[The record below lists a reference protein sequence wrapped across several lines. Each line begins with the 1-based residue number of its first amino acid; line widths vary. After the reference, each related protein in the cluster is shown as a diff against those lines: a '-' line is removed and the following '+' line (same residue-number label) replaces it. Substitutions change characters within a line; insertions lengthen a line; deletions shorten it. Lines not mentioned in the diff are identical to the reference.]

1 MALISLRD
9 ITMSFGDHPV
19 LDGVDLQIEAGERLC
34 LLGLNGCG
42 KTTLMKIIAGEMEAL
57 GGEIQRSQGLVA
69 SMLDQKVPDSI
80 FGTVFSVI
88 SSGAGKKGE
97 LVQEYHKLAGL
108 LAESGDSELLRK
120 LDNVQRRLEAENAW
134 ELHNQTEKLISD
146 LGLDGEAE
154 FSTLSAGLKRR
165 TLLGRALVVEPDLLM
180 LDEPTNHLDIE
191 SIAFLENFLLNYG
204 ATLLFVTHDRTFLR
218 KLSTRIITIDNGELS
233 SWDCDYDTYL
243 KRKDIQMQAM
253 DKQHAEFDKKLSQEE
268 AWIRKGIKARRVRNE
283 GRVRALEKMRE
294 IRRQRRSTAGKVR
307 FAVQDT
313 QLSGRLVIE
322 AKDVCFSYGPE
333 SGGENVISDFS
344 STIFRGDKIGIIGAN
359 GCGKSTL
366 LGVLLK
372 KHKLQEGSVRHGTK
386 LEIAYYDQL
395 GAELDESKTV
405 WENVGEDYNSIVF
418 NGESMHVLG
427 YLQNFLFTPEK
438 SKSRLS
444 NLSGGE
450 RNRVLLAKLF
460 SKPANLLVLDEPT
473 NDLDIETLEL
483 LEEILVSY
491 QGSVLMVSHDRSF
504 LNNITTSIIAFED
517 EGMLREYTG
526 GYDDYLR
533 QKEPAGRMVKKEKP
547 ASKPK
552 AAGKKKLSYKEKR
565 ELEGLVVRLEGLE
578 GEQKRLHEKMAD
590 PAFYKQDSEEIAA
603 TAARA
608 EAVKTELEQAFER
621 WEKLEE
627 LDLRGL

>member
-9 ITMSFGDHPV
+9 ISMSFGDRPV

-34 LLGLNGCG
+34 LLGLNGSG

-69 SMLDQKVPDSI
+69 SMLDQKVPDSV

-88 SSGAGKKGE
+88 SSGAGKKGQ
-97 LVQEYHKLAGL
+97 LVQEYHKLAGA
-108 LAESGDSELLRK
+108 LADSADDDLLRK
-120 LDNVQRRLEAENAW
+120 LDNVQHRLEAENAW
-134 ELHNQTEKLISD
+134 DLHNQAEKLISD

-204 ATLLFVTHDRTFLR
+204 VTLLFVTHDRTFLR
-218 KLSTRIITIDNGELS
+218 KLSTRIITIDNGQLS
-233 SWDCDYDTYL
+233 SWGCDYDTYL

-253 DKQHAEFDKKLSQEE
+253 AKEHGQFDKKLSSEE
-268 AWIRKGIKARRVRNE
+268 AWIRKGIKARRTRNE

-294 IRRQRRSTAGKVR
+294 MRKQRRSATGKVR

-322 AKDVCFSYGPE
+322 AKNVCFSYGPE
-333 SGGENVISDFS
+333 SGEENVISDFS
-344 STIFRGDKIGIIGAN
+344 STIFRGDKIGIIGPN

-366 LGVLLK
+366 LGALLK
-372 KHKLQEGSVRHGTK
+372 KLKPQHGSVRHGTK

-395 GAELDESKTV
+395 GMQLDEDKTV
-405 WENVGEDYNSIVF
+405 WENVGEDYNTIVF

-438 SKSRLS
+438 AKSRLS

-491 QGSVLMVSHDRSF
+491 KGSVLMVSHDRSF

-517 EGMLREYTG
+517 GGLLREYTG

-533 QKEPAGRMVKKEKP
+533 QKEPVGRAVKKEKP
-547 ASKPK
+547 AGKPK

-565 ELEGLVVRLEGLE
+565 ELEGLVVRLEELE
-578 GEQKRLHEKMAD
+578 REQKQLHETMAD
-590 PAFYKQDSEEIAA
+590 PVFYKQESGHIAA
-603 TAARA
+603 TVAKA
-608 EAVKTELEQAFER
+608 EAVDKELDQAFQR
-621 WEKLEE
+621 WEELEE
-627 LDLRGL
+627 LNC

>member
-9 ITMSFGDHPV
+9 ISMSFGDRPV

-34 LLGLNGCG
+34 LLGLNGSG
-42 KTTLMKIIAGEMEAL
+42 KTTLMKIIAGELEAL
-57 GGEIQRSQGLVA
+57 GGEIQRSQGLVT
-69 SMLDQKVPDSI
+69 SILNQKVPDSV

-97 LVQEYHKLAGL
+97 LVQEYHKLAAA
-108 LAESGDSELLRK
+108 LAESGDDDLLRK
-120 LDNVQRRLEAENAW
+120 LDNVQHRLEAENAW
-134 ELHNQTEKLISD
+134 DLHNQAEKLISD
-146 LGLDGEAE
+146 LRLDGEAE

-191 SIAFLENFLLNYG
+191 SIAFLENFLMNYG

-218 KLSTRIITIDNGELS
+218 KLSTRIITIDNGELT
-233 SWDCDYDTYL
+233 SWDCDYATYL

-253 DKQHAEFDKKLSQEE
+253 AKEYGRFDKKLSSEE
-268 AWIRKGIKARRVRNE
+268 TWIRKGIKARRVRNE

-294 IRRQRRSTAGKVR
+294 MRRQRRVAVGKVR

-322 AKDVCFSYGPE
+322 AKNLCFSYGPE
-333 SGGENVISDFS
+333 SGEENVINDFS
-344 STIFRGDKIGIIGAN
+344 STIFRGDKIGIIGKN

-366 LGVLLK
+366 LGALLK
-372 KHKLQEGSVRHGTK
+372 KLKPQKGSVRHGTK

-395 GAELDESKTV
+395 GSQLDESKTV
-405 WENVGEDYNSIVF
+405 WENVGEDYNTIVF

-438 SKSRLS
+438 AKSKLS

-491 QGSVLMVSHDRSF
+491 KGSVLMVSHDRSF

-517 EGMLREYTG
+517 GGKLREYTG

-533 QKEPAGRMVKKEKP
+533 QKEPVVRAVKKEKP
-547 ASKPK
+547 AGKPK
-552 AAGKKKLSYKEKR
+552 SAGKKKLSYKEKR
-565 ELEGLVVRLEGLE
+565 ELEVLVVRLEELE

-590 PAFYKQDSEEIAA
+590 PAFYKQDSEQIAE
-603 TAARA
+603 TVARS
-608 EAVKTELEQAFER
+608 ETVDKELDQAFER
-621 WEKLEE
+621 WEE
-627 LDLRGL
+627 LDF

>member
-9 ITMSFGDHPV
+9 ISMSFGDRPV

-34 LLGLNGCG
+34 LLGLNGSG
-42 KTTLMKIIAGEMEAL
+42 KTTLMKIIAGELEAL
-57 GGEIQRSQGLVA
+57 GGEIQRSQGLVT

-97 LVQEYHKLAGL
+97 LVQEYHKLAGA
-108 LAESGDSELLRK
+108 LADSADDELLRK
-120 LDNVQRRLEAENAW
+120 LDNVQHRLEAENAW
-134 ELHNQTEKLISD
+134 DLHNQAEKLISD

-191 SIAFLENFLLNYG
+191 SIAFLENFLMNYG

-218 KLSTRIITIDNGELS
+218 KLSTRIITIDSGELT
-233 SWDCDYDTYL
+233 SWGCDYDTYL
-243 KRKDIQMQAM
+243 KRKDVQMQAM
-253 DKQHAEFDKKLSQEE
+253 DKQYAEFDKKLSREE

-283 GRVRALEKMRE
+283 GRVRALENMRE
-294 IRRQRRSTAGKVR
+294 MRRQRRVATGKVR

-322 AKDVCFSYGPE
+322 AKKLCFNYAPE
-333 SGGENVISDFS
+333 SGEENVISDFS
-344 STIFRGDKIGIIGAN
+344 STIFRGDKIGIIGQN

-366 LGVLLK
+366 LGALLK
-372 KHKLQEGSVRHGTK
+372 KLKPQKGSVRHGTK

-395 GAELDESKTV
+395 GGQLDESKTV

-438 SKSRLS
+438 SKSKLS

-450 RNRVLLAKLF
+450 RNRVLLAKLV

-517 EGMLREYTG
+517 GGLLREYTG

-533 QKEPAGRMVKKEKP
+533 QKEPTSRAVKKKKP
-547 ASKPK
+547 AGKPK
-552 AAGKKKLSYKEKR
+552 EVGKKKLSYKEKR
-565 ELEGLVVRLEGLE
+565 ELEGLVVRLEELE

-590 PAFYKQDSEEIAA
+590 SAFYKQDSEQIAE
-603 TAARA
+603 TVARS
-608 EAVKTELEQAFER
+608 ETVDKELEQAFER
-621 WEKLEE
+621 WEE
-627 LDLRGL
+627 LDF